1 MTDLALEQPDE
12 LKIEYPVAL
21 PVLPLK
27 EMVVFPQSMTPLAI
41 GQERSVRL
49 IDDVV
54 AGERLLVLVAS
65 RDSSLDSPGWDDVYD
80 VGTVALVHKMIK
92 VPDGTLRILVQ
103 GLDRVRLENRLDTEP
118 YLLGEFSELPDVLDE
133 TPELEA
139 LTRNVQGLFARIIGL
154 APYLPEE
161 LQLAAA
167 NVDDPSALCHL
178 VASTLRTIK
187 TEERQEILEEV
198 NVEQRLRTV
207 SAILSREL
215 EVFELGSKIQS
226 QVQSEMDRGQR
237 EYFLRQQLKAIQQEL
252 GESDP
257 EQAEVAELRERLEA
271 LGELPEEVRK
281 AADRELSRLERL
293 PSAAAE
299 YGVIRTY
306 LEWILT
312 LPWTTFTDDNL
323 DLAHARE
330 VLDADHFDLEKVKDR
345 IIEYLAV
352 AKLRNEVSG
361 QILCFVGPPGV
372 GKTSLGHSIANALG
386 RKFVRLSVGGVRDES
401 EIRGHRRTYIG
412 SMPGSIIRSIR
423 DAESS
428 NPLILIDEIDKMG
441 ADWRGD
447 PASAMLEVLD
457 PEQNRTFRD
466 HYLDLPFDLSK
477 VLFICTANTLDT
489 IPGPLLDR
497 MDMIQLSGYTED
509 EKLGIAKRYLFPKQL
524 KAHGLRRPQLT
535 LTDKLLRTVIREY
548 TREAGVRGLERRLAD
563 LCRKAATEVATGRLK
578 KIRVDDAQL
587 RDWLGARR
595 FAGEVRKRTAGPG
608 VATGLAYTTVG
619 GDVLFIEATAY
630 PGQGRLTITGQL
642 GEVMQ
647 ESAQAALSWVR
658 AHAADFG
665 LPDDWFATHDVHIHV
680 PAGAVPKD
688 GPSAGVTMATA
699 IASLVRDTPVANDLG
714 MTGEITL
721 TGQVLP
727 IGGLRE
733 KSLAAQRAGLKR
745 VVFPRDNEPDL
756 DELPIETRK
765 ALEFIPADTI
775 EDVFAAA
782 FDGKRRIMRRGAQA
796 GEKLAASSSQTGC
809 VGRADEQEL
818 ALAAQQEGVA
828 VGPVAERDLVGV
840 RLGAVDDDDRV
851 AAHGAAA
858 LLGDLGHADR
868 ELRLHLPEQR
878 GRVGM
883 HERERRD
890 LHERRAVPG
899 CRPAVRDG
907 HLPLGRSTELE
918 ALPAHRLPLTVRLAV
933 AAAACED
940 EDSQQERLFASARPG
955 YQAPANQAKGSG
967 DNGQD
972 D

>member
-1 MTDLALEQPDE
+1 VTDVPLDPAEPDE
-12 LKIEYPVAL
+12 QRLELPATL

-27 EMVVFPQSMTPLAI
+27 ETVVFPQSMSPLAI

-54 AGERLLVLVAS
+54 AGDRLLALLAAKDAS
-65 RDSSLDSPGWDDVYD
+65 IESPGWDDIYD
-80 VGTVALVHKMIK
+80 VGTIGLIHKMIK

-103 GLDRVRLENRLDTEP
+103 GLDRVKLVTRLDGEP
-118 YLLGEFSELPDVLDE
+118 YLLGVFDALPDVIVE
-133 TPELEA
+133 SPEVEA
-139 LTRNVQGLFARIIGL
+139 LTRNVQGLFGRIIGL

-167 NVDDPSALCHL
+167 NVDDPSALSHL

-187 TEERQEILEEV
+187 TEERQQILEEV
-198 NVEQRLRTV
+198 DVERRLRLV
-207 SAILSREL
+207 LQILNREL

-226 QVQSEMDRGQR
+226 QVQSEMEKGQR

-252 GESDP
+252 GEGDP
-257 EQAEVAELRERLEA
+257 EQAEVNELREQLDA
-271 LGELPEEVRK
+271 LDLSEDVRK
-281 AADRELSRLERL
+281 ATDRELSRLEKL

-306 LEWILT
+306 LEWVIT
-312 LPWTTFTDDNL
+312 LPWRKYTDDNL
-323 DLAHARE
+323 DLEHARE
-330 VLDADHFDLEKVKDR
+330 VLDTDHFDLEKVKER

-352 AKLRNEVSG
+352 AKLRNEISG

-412 SMPGSIIRSIR
+412 AMPGSIIRSIR

-428 NPLILIDEIDKMG
+428 NPLMLIDEIDKMG

-457 PEQNRTFRD
+457 PEQNRGFRD

-477 VLFICTANTLDT
+477 VLFICTANTVDT

-497 MDMIQLSGYTED
+497 MDVISLSGYTED
-509 EKLGIAKRYLFPKQL
+509 EKLGIAKRYLLPKQL
-524 KAHGLRRPQLT
+524 RQHGLTRSQLT
-535 LTDKLLRTVIREY
+535 LSDKLLRTIIRDY
-548 TREAGVRGLERRLAD
+548 TREAGLRNLERRIAD
-563 LCRKAATEVATGRLK
+563 VCRKAAAQIAKGKAHRP
-578 KIRVDDAQL
+578 RVDAARL
-587 RDWLGARR
+587 REWLGPRR
-595 FAGEVRKRTAGPG
+595 FAGEVRKRTSDPG
-608 VATGLAYTTVG
+608 VATGLAYTAIG

-630 PGQGRLTITGQL
+630 AGKGRLTITGQL

-658 AHAADFG
+658 SHTDELG
-665 LPDDWFATHDVHIHV
+665 VPDGWFAEHDVHIHV

-699 IASLVRDTPVANDLG
+699 LASLVRQEPVADDVG

-733 KSLAAQRAGLKR
+733 KSLAAQRAGLRR
-745 VVFPRDNEPDL
+745 VVFPRENEPDL
-756 DELPIETRK
+756 DDLPPETRD
-765 ALEFIPADTI
+765 ALEFIPADKI

-782 FDGKRRIMRRGAQA
+782 FNGRRRARPQGAQA
-796 GEKLAASSSQTGC
+796 LERQAA
-809 VGRADEQEL
+809 
-818 ALAAQQEGVA
+818 
-828 VGPVAERDLVGV
+828 
-840 RLGAVDDDDRV
+840 
-851 AAHGAAA
+851 
-858 LLGDLGHADR
+858 
-868 ELRLHLPEQR
+868 
-878 GRVGM
+878 M
-883 HERERRD
+883 
-890 LHERRAVPG
+890 
-899 CRPAVRDG
+899 PAR
-907 HLPLGRSTELE
+907 T
-918 ALPAHRLPLTVRLAV
+918 T
-933 AAAACED
+933 
-940 EDSQQERLFASARPG
+940 
-955 YQAPANQAKGSG
+955 
-967 DNGQD
+967 
-972 D
+972 

>member
-1 MTDLALEQPDE
+1 MTDVTFETPEPEDHQLEFPA
-12 LKIEYPVAL
+12 AL

-27 EMVVFPQSMTPLAI
+27 ETVVFPQSMSPLAI

-54 AGERLLVLVAS
+54 AGDRLLALITAK
-65 RDSSLDSPGWDDVYD
+65 DASLDSPSWEDIYD

-103 GLDRVRLENRLDTEP
+103 GIERIKLEHRLDTEP
-118 YLLGEFSELPDVLDE
+118 YLLGEFSALPDVLIE
-133 TPELEA
+133 TPEVEA
-139 LTRNVQGLFARIIGL
+139 LTRNVQGLFGRIIGL

-198 NVEQRLRTV
+198 NVELRLRLV
-207 SAILSREL
+207 SQILNREL

-226 QVQSEMDRGQR
+226 QVQSEMEKGQR

-252 GESDP
+252 GEDDP
-257 EQAEVAELRERLEA
+257 EAAEVNELREQLDA
-271 LGELPEEVRK
+271 LDLPEDARK
-281 AADRELSRLERL
+281 AADRELGRLEKL
-293 PSAAAE
+293 PPAAAE

-312 LPWTTFTDDNL
+312 VPWRKYTEDNL
-323 DLAHARE
+323 DLEHARK
-330 VLDADHFDLEKVKDR
+330 VLDTDHFDLEKVKDR

-352 AKLRNEVSG
+352 AKLRNEISG

-412 SMPGSIIRSIR
+412 SMPGSIIRSLR

-428 NPLILIDEIDKMG
+428 NPLMLIDEIDKMG
-441 ADWRGD
+441 NDWRGD

-489 IPGPLLDR
+489 IPGALLDR
-497 MDMIQLSGYTED
+497 MDVISLSGYTED
-509 EKLGIAKRYLFPKQL
+509 EKLGIAKKYLLPKQL
-524 KAHGLRRPQLT
+524 RLHGLLRSQLT
-535 LTDKLLRTVIREY
+535 LSDKVLRTIIREY
-548 TREAGVRGLERRLAD
+548 TREAGVRNLERRIAD
-563 LCRKAATEVATGRLK
+563 VCRKAATQIAKGK
-578 KIRVDDAQL
+578 AQKPRVDEVRL
-587 RDWLGARR
+587 REWLGPRR
-595 FAGEVRKRTAGPG
+595 FSGEVRKRVSVPG
-608 VATGLAYTTVG
+608 VATGLAYTAVG

-630 PGQGRLTITGQL
+630 SGKGRLTITGQL

-658 AHAADFG
+658 SHTDEMGLADT
-665 LPDDWFATHDVHIHV
+665 WFSTHDVHIHV

-699 IASLVRDTPVANDLG
+699 IASLVRDEPVAADVG

-745 VVFPRDNEPDL
+745 VIFPRENEPDL
-756 DELPIETRK
+756 DDLPPETRK
-765 ALEFIPADTI
+765 ALEFIPVDRI
-775 EDVFAAA
+775 QEVFEAA
-782 FDGKRRIMRRGAQA
+782 FTGKRRTRPQSAQSIERA
-796 GEKLAASSSQTGC
+796 AAS
-809 VGRADEQEL
+809 A
-818 ALAAQQEGVA
+818 
-828 VGPVAERDLVGV
+828 
-840 RLGAVDDDDRV
+840 
-851 AAHGAAA
+851 
-858 LLGDLGHADR
+858 
-868 ELRLHLPEQR
+868 
-878 GRVGM
+878 
-883 HERERRD
+883 
-890 LHERRAVPG
+890 
-899 CRPAVRDG
+899 
-907 HLPLGRSTELE
+907 
-918 ALPAHRLPLTVRLAV
+918 
-933 AAAACED
+933 
-940 EDSQQERLFASARPG
+940 ASAAR
-955 YQAPANQAKGSG
+955 SS
-967 DNGQD
+967 
-972 D
+972 

>member
-1 MTDLALEQPDE
+1 MTEIGFDVAEPEEQQLEFPA
-12 LKIEYPVAL
+12 AL

-27 EMVVFPQSMTPLAI
+27 ETVVFPQSMSPLAI
-41 GQERSVRL
+41 GQERSVQL

-54 AGERLLVLVAS
+54 AGDRLLALITT
-65 RDSSLDSPGWDDVYD
+65 RDGSVELPGWADIYEI
-80 VGTVALVHKMIK
+80 GTIALVHKMIK

-103 GLDRVRLENRLDTEP
+103 GIERVRLEHQLDVDP
-118 YLLGEFSELPDVLDE
+118 YLLGEFSALPDVLEE

-178 VASTLRTIK
+178 VASTLRTIR

-226 QVQSEMDRGQR
+226 QVQSEMEKGQR

-252 GESDP
+252 GENDP
-257 EQAEVAELRERLEA
+257 EQAEIAELRERLDA

-281 AADRELSRLERL
+281 AADRELQRLEKL

-306 LEWILT
+306 LEWIIT
-312 LPWTTFTDDNL
+312 VPWSTYTEDNL
-323 DLAHARE
+323 DLEHARA

-345 IIEYLAV
+345 VIEYLAV

-361 QILCFVGPPGV
+361 QILCFAGPPGV

-412 SMPGSIIRSIR
+412 SMPGSIIRSLR
-423 DAESS
+423 DAESA
-428 NPLILIDEIDKMG
+428 NPLVLIDEIDKMG
-441 ADWRGD
+441 NDWRGD

-497 MDMIQLSGYTED
+497 MDVIELSGYTEQ
-509 EKLGIAKRYLFPKQL
+509 EKLGIAKRYLLPKQL
-524 KAHGLRRPQLT
+524 ELHGLQRSQLT
-535 LTDKLLRTVIREY
+535 LSDKMLRSVIREY
-548 TREAGVRGLERRLAD
+548 TREAGVRNLERRLAD
-563 LCRKAATEVATGRLK
+563 VCRKAATQVAKGRAQ
-578 KIRVDDAQL
+578 KIRVDDARL
-587 RDWLGARR
+587 REWLGVRR
-595 FAGEVRKRTAGPG
+595 FSGDVRKRTSDPG
-608 VATGLAYTTVG
+608 VATGLAYTTAG

-630 PGQGRLTITGQL
+630 PGKGRLTITGQL
-642 GEVMQ
+642 GDVMQ

-658 AHAADFG
+658 SHTAEMG
-665 LPDDWFATHDVHIHV
+665 LADDWFASHDLHIHV

-699 IASLVRDTPVANDLG
+699 IASLVRGEPVAADVG

-745 VVFPRDNEPDL
+745 VIFPRENEPDL
-756 DELPIETRK
+756 DDLPPEARGAI
-765 ALEFIPADTI
+765 EFIPVDTI
-775 EDVFAAA
+775 EEVFAAA
-782 FDGKRRIMRRGAQA
+782 FDGKRR
-796 GEKLAASSSQTGC
+796 
-809 VGRADEQEL
+809 
-818 ALAAQQEGVA
+818 
-828 VGPVAERDLVGV
+828 
-840 RLGAVDDDDRV
+840 
-851 AAHGAAA
+851 
-858 LLGDLGHADR
+858 
-868 ELRLHLPEQR
+868 
-878 GRVGM
+878 
-883 HERERRD
+883 
-890 LHERRAVPG
+890 
-899 CRPAVRDG
+899 
-907 HLPLGRSTELE
+907 
-918 ALPAHRLPLTVRLAV
+918 
-933 AAAACED
+933 
-940 EDSQQERLFASARPG
+940 ARPRAARG
-955 YQAPANQAKGSG
+955 IERQAAKPAGSS
-967 DNGQD
+967 
-972 D
+972 

>member
-1 MTDLALEQPDE
+1 VTDVTFETPEPEDHDLEFPA
-12 LKIEYPVAL
+12 AL

-27 EMVVFPQSMTPLAI
+27 DTVVFPQSMSPLAI

-54 AGERLLVLVAS
+54 AGDRLLALVTAK
-65 RDSSLDSPGWDDVYD
+65 DSSLEAPSWDDIYEI
-80 VGTVALVHKMIK
+80 GTVALVHKMIK

-103 GLDRVRLENRLDTEP
+103 GIERIKLEHRLDSDP
-118 YLLGEFSELPDVLDE
+118 YLLGEFSALPDVLIE
-133 TPELEA
+133 TPEVEA

-187 TEERQEILEEV
+187 TDERQEILEEV
-198 NVEQRLRTV
+198 NVEQRLRLV
-207 SAILSREL
+207 SQILNREL

-226 QVQSEMDRGQR
+226 QVQSEMEKGQR

-252 GESDP
+252 GEGDP
-257 EQAEVAELRERLEA
+257 EAAEVNELREQLDA
-271 LGELPEEVRK
+271 LDLPEDARK
-281 AADRELSRLERL
+281 AADRELGRLEKL
-293 PSAAAE
+293 PPAAAE

-312 LPWTTFTDDNL
+312 LPWRTYTEDNL
-323 DLAHARE
+323 DLDHARK
-330 VLDADHFDLEKVKDR
+330 VLDTDHFDLEKVKDR

-352 AKLRNEVSG
+352 AKLRNEISG

-412 SMPGSIIRSIR
+412 SMPGSIIRSLR

-428 NPLILIDEIDKMG
+428 NPLMLIDEIDKMG

-489 IPGPLLDR
+489 IPGALLDR
-497 MDMIQLSGYTED
+497 MDVISLSGYTED
-509 EKLGIAKRYLFPKQL
+509 EKLGIAKKYLLPKQL
-524 KAHGLRRPQLT
+524 GLHGLTRSQLT
-535 LTDKLLRTVIREY
+535 LSDKVLRTIIREY
-548 TREAGVRGLERRLAD
+548 TREAGVRNLERRIAD
-563 LCRKAATEVATGRLK
+563 VCRKAATQIAKGK
-578 KIRVDDAQL
+578 AQKPRVDEVRL
-587 RDWLGARR
+587 REWLGPRR
-595 FAGEVRKRTAGPG
+595 FSGEVRKRVSVPG
-608 VATGLAYTTVG
+608 VATGLAYTAVG

-630 PGQGRLTITGQL
+630 SGKGRLTITGQL

-658 AHAADFG
+658 SHTEEMG
-665 LPDDWFATHDVHIHV
+665 LADDWFSTHDVHIHV

-699 IASLVRDTPVANDLG
+699 LASLVRGEPVAADVG

-745 VVFPRDNEPDL
+745 VIFPRENEPDL
-756 DELPIETRK
+756 DDLPPETRK
-765 ALEFIPADTI
+765 ALEFIPVDRI
-775 EDVFAAA
+775 QEVFEAA
-782 FDGKRRIMRRGAQA
+782 FTGKRRTRPQSAQSIERQA
-796 GEKLAASSSQTGC
+796 AASAARSS
-809 VGRADEQEL
+809 
-818 ALAAQQEGVA
+818 
-828 VGPVAERDLVGV
+828 
-840 RLGAVDDDDRV
+840 
-851 AAHGAAA
+851 
-858 LLGDLGHADR
+858 
-868 ELRLHLPEQR
+868 
-878 GRVGM
+878 
-883 HERERRD
+883 
-890 LHERRAVPG
+890 
-899 CRPAVRDG
+899 
-907 HLPLGRSTELE
+907 
-918 ALPAHRLPLTVRLAV
+918 
-933 AAAACED
+933 
-940 EDSQQERLFASARPG
+940 
-955 YQAPANQAKGSG
+955 
-967 DNGQD
+967 
-972 D
+972 